1 MFADVINRN
10 RIMYLL
16 SILHFHDN
24 VLEKNKVEQV
34 EPLLTY
40 FNERCK
46 FIVKPE
52 KNLSI
57 DEQII
62 GYKGTTAH
70 TSFWQVMPKKPTK
83 RGFKVWTRCGITA
96 FVYEMILHYGI
107 AELDLVKDVPAGSS
121 MFMDNYLAS
130 CKLIKTLA
138 QPGYGVTCT
147 VRSNRLQKCPISTE
161 KQFGKKKRGYYE
173 YFISNDN
180 TCIVVGCKDST
191 RALLGSN
198 HIGVQTEIKL

>member
-1 MFADVINRN
+1 MFADVISRN

-96 FVYEMILHYGI
+96 FVYEMILHYGT
-107 AELDLVKDVPAGSS
+107 S
-121 MFMDNYLAS
+121 
-130 CKLIKTLA
+130 KTVYS
-138 QPGYGVTCT
+138 GFSFT
-147 VRSNRLQKCPISTE
+147 
-161 KQFGKKKRGYYE
+161 
-173 YFISNDN
+173 
-180 TCIVVGCKDST
+180 
-191 RALLGSN
+191 
-198 HIGVQTEIKL
+198 